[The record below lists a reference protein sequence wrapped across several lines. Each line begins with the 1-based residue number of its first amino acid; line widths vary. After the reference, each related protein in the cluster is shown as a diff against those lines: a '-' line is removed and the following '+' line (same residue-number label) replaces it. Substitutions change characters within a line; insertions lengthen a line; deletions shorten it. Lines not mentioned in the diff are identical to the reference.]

1 MDREL
6 KGEVRELITGLLELQ
21 KLIRAE
27 GEVSEECFD
36 GLSEFRDSLE
46 SIRDEAEESFNAL
59 PEQKQFSTFGEALEE
74 EISVMEDTMDL
85 LDEGIALQEESGDVS
100 QDLLDI
106 LYEAAEM
113 LNDISRPAG

>member
-6 KGEVRELITGLLELQ
+6 KGEVRELIAGLLEMQ

-27 GEVSEECFD
+27 GTVSEECFD
-36 GLSEFRDSLE
+36 GIRGLRDSLE
-46 SIRDEAEESFNAL
+46 SVRDAAEEAFNAL
-59 PEQKQFSTFGEALEE
+59 PEQKQYSTFGEALEE

-85 LDEGIALQEESGDVS
+85 LDEGAALQEEDGDVS

-106 LYEAAEM
+106 LYDAAEM

>member
-6 KGEVRELITGLLELQ
+6 KGEIREVIAGILELQ
-21 KLIRAE
+21 KLIRDE
-27 GEVSEECFD
+27 QGVSNECID
-36 GLSEFRDSLE
+36 DIAGIRDQLE
-46 SIRDEAEESFNAL
+46 TVRDEAEEAFEAL
-59 PEQKQFSTFGEALEE
+59 PEEKQFSSFGEEMEE
-74 EISVMEDTMDL
+74 ELAVLEDTIDL
-85 LDEGIALQEESGDVS
+85 MSEGIALPEEGGDVS

>member
-6 KGEVRELITGLLELQ
+6 KGEVRELIAGILELQ

-27 GEVSEECFD
+27 EEVSEECFD
-36 GLSEFRDSLE
+36 GLSGLRDSLE
-46 SIRDEAEESFNAL
+46 SVRDDAEDAFNAL
-59 PEQKQFSTFGEALEE
+59 PEEEQFSTSGEALEE
-74 EISVMEDTMDL
+74 EISGMEDTMDL
-85 LDEGIALQEESGDVS
+85 LDEGLALQEEGGDVS

>member
-6 KGEVRELITGLLELQ
+6 KGEVRELITGLLEMQ

-27 GEVSEECFD
+27 GEASEECFD
-36 GLSEFRDSLE
+36 GLSGLRDSLE
-46 SIRDEAEESFNAL
+46 SVRDDAENALNDL
-59 PEQKQFSTFGEALEE
+59 PEQKKYSTFGETLEE

-85 LDEGIALQEESGDVS
+85 REEDGDIS
-100 QDLLDI
+100 RDLLDI

>member
-6 KGEVRELITGLLELQ
+6 KGEVRELITGLLEMQ

-27 GEVSEECFD
+27 GEASDECFD
-36 GLSEFRDSLE
+36 GLSGLRDSLE
-46 SIRDEAEESFNAL
+46 SVRDDAENAFNDL
-59 PEQKQFSTFGEALEE
+59 PEQKKYSTFGETLEE

-85 LDEGIALQEESGDVS
+85 LDEGLALREEDGDIS
-100 QDLLDI
+100 RDLLDI